1 MYCVRDEQHVIMN
14 CNSNVL
20 FHSYILQLIFTSN
33 KNAIKIYVLCLL
45 CVCECVNDD
54 YVWTRLD
61 GDACHRLACVY

>member
-1 MYCVRDEQHVIMN
+1 MFCVFCV
-14 CNSNVL
+14 
-20 FHSYILQLIFTSN
+20 
-33 KNAIKIYVLCLL
+33 